1 MPRIRAWMPIFILV
15 LAVCPGGGRSE
26 DKKDPPKLELSD
38 DEKML
43 LELTN
48 KERAD
53 KKLPPLEANPVL
65 FKVARA
71 HAANMAK
78 QGKMEHELDGKS
90 PADRIRAAG
99 YEYAYIAENIAVGA
113 RMSPAAVVKAWMESQ
128 VHRENIL
135 NDKCTEIGIGVVKN
149 DKGETYYT
157 QEFGAPK
164 KK

>member
-1 MPRIRAWMPIFILV
+1 MIRWLLSSLLLCLLLGAT
-15 LAVCPGGGRSE
+15 
-26 DKKDPPKLELSD
+26 DDPPKKLELSGAEQAILD
-38 DEKML
+38 A
-43 LELTN
+43 TN
-48 KERAD
+48 KERE
-53 KKLPPLEANPVL
+53 KENLPALKPNQVL
-65 FKVARA
+65 FEVARA
-71 HAANMAK
+71 HSANMAK
-78 QGKMEHELDGKS
+78 QGKMEHELDGKN

>member
-1 MPRIRAWMPIFILV
+1 MLRWTLSSLLLCLV
-15 LAVCPGGGRSE
+15 LGAA
-26 DKKDPPKLELSD
+26 DDPPKKLELSPA
-38 DEKML
+38 EQAML
-43 LELTN
+43 DATN
-48 KERAD
+48 KERE
-53 KKLPPLEANPVL
+53 KENLPALKPNPVL
-65 FKVARA
+65 FEVARA
-71 HAANMAK
+71 HSANMAK